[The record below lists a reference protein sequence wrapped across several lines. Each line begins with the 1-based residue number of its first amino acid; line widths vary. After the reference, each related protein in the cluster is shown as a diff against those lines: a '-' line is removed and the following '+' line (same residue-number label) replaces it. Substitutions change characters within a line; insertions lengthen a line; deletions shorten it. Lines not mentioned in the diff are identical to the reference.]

1 MRTWKSP
8 VTYNEAGYIY
18 DANGAIICH
27 SSGGHAEAIVEA
39 LNSLPTKPTVREPPR
54 KILGGKHLWTAVN
67 IGLYDTVYQC
77 KHCGVSRLEP
87 VGNPSLLGPPESEC
101 KASCCV
107 KCGDPFEPGDTL
119 QAFLRSPEDK
129 KGSWTRPISVDAEF
143 QARHRGNND
152 EVTRAHVQC
161 LRELSSQPEE

>member
-39 LNSLPTKPTVREPPR
+39 LNSLASEFSGKETREA
-54 KILGGKHLWTAVN
+54 HLWTAVN
-67 IGLYDTVYQC
+67 VGLYDTVYQY
-77 KHCGVSRLEP
+77 KNCGDTHVEQID
-87 VGNPSLLGPPESEC
+87 NPSRGAPPKTGC
-101 KASCCV
+101 KDSCCV
-107 KCGDPFEPGDTL
+107 KCGDPFKPGDTL

-143 QARHRGNND
+143 QARHRRNND